1 MIGVFFLKFSIRGD
15 AHKLYL
21 RLREEPTEN
30 IKQSR
35 FLKEAREIKAF
46 YQSLDNEALLLIYYQ
61 ITKEK
66 NGTGIIP
73 ILATAIPWLLFLF
86 ANPLENFLFH
96 DGSKNWFVFSVI
108 YLIILT
114 ISLTLH
120 FKEKAWATV
129 HSEIIQD
136 ILTRRD

>member
-1 MIGVFFLKFSIRGD
+1 VFFLKFSVRGD

-21 RLREEPTEN
+21 RLREEPIED
-30 IKQSR
+30 IKESR
-35 FLKEAREIKAF
+35 YLKEARDIKAF
-46 YQSLDNEALLLIYYQ
+46 YQTLDNEALQLIYYQ

-73 ILATAIPWLLFLF
+73 ILATGIPWLLFLF

-114 ISLTLH
+114 ISLFLH
-120 FKEKAWATV
+120 FKEKAWANV

-136 ILTRRD
+136 ILKKRI